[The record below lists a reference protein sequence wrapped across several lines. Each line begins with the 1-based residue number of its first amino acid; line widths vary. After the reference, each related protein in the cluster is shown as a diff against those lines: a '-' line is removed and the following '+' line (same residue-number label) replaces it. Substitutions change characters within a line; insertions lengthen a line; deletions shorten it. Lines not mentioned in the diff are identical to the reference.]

1 MWRHFDKHY
10 LDSRRVAIAAC
21 ILIFR
26 KVPLQRLI
34 AKGKRVRHGRCLSFT
49 SPPETP
55 LSHPKHPHSQR
66 TWTISF
72 TQSSSW
78 KSFKLT
84 SSCWCDS
91 FLSFLSFPLV
101 KCYDRDILQLMKS
114 SPHKMDGNWN
124 PKEKKE
130 KKKMI
135 YVVESAKS
143 PSKKQY
149 TTLAVVQLIA
159 SLMECAAAISI
170 RTTAITHKHSLNDPV
185 DKHMISTPAPARDRR
200 SIFSKRESNFPELD
214 PGNVSGRSALYSQ
227 DF

>member
-84 SSCWCDS
+84 SSCWCDA
-91 FLSFLSFPLV
+91 FLSFLSFPPCQMLWQRHFAT
-101 KCYDRDILQLMKS
+101 DEIFTAQ
-114 SPHKMDGNWN
+114 DGWKLK
-124 PKEKKE
+124 PERKKRKEKNDLCCQVCQITL
-130 KKKMI
+130 KKTI
-135 YVVESAKS
+135 HYVSS
-143 PSKKQY
+143 G
-149 TTLAVVQLIA
+149 
-159 SLMECAAAISI
+159 
-170 RTTAITHKHSLNDPV
+170 TAN
-185 DKHMISTPAPARDRR
+185 R
-200 SIFSKRESNFPELD
+200 
-214 PGNVSGRSALYSQ
+214 
-227 DF
+227 